1 MDTLRHPSV
10 LDNLIAALQ
19 SGVTVVTGTPEA
31 QRPDPAARIRA
42 QPVPPDAA
50 LTPAE
55 KKHAAALMRVNH
67 VGEICA
73 QAMYEAQA
81 LVARDADKRALF
93 RHAAQEESDHLAWTR
108 GRVEELG
115 DRVSLLVPV
124 WYAGAFAIGCAAA
137 ALGDRA
143 SLGFMAE
150 TEHQVEEH
158 LRSHLDRLP
167 AADHVSRAIVD
178 QMKTD
183 EIGHAYTAREH
194 GGVALPLPVRLA
206 MRVAAKVMTTTAYR
220 I

>member
-1 MDTLRHPSV
+1 METLRRPGV
-10 LDNLIAALQ
+10 LDNWIAAFQ
-19 SGVTVVTGTPEA
+19 SAVTVVAGTPESR
-31 QRPDPAARIRA
+31 RPDPAAAIRA
-42 QPVPPDAA
+42 QPDSPDTA
-50 LTPAE
+50 LAPAD

-73 QAMYEAQA
+73 QAMYEAQS
-81 LVARDADKRALF
+81 LVARDPDSRALF
-93 RHAAQEESDHLAWTR
+93 RQAAEEESDHLAWTR

-115 DRVSLLVPV
+115 DRVSRLVPL

-137 ALGDRA
+137 VLGDRA

-158 LRSHLDRLP
+158 LRSHLDKLP
-167 AADHVSRAIVD
+167 PADRVSRAIVD

-183 EIGHAYTAREH
+183 EIGHAYAAREH
-194 GGVALPLPVRLA
+194 GGSALPLAVRLA
-206 MRVAAKVMTTTAYR
+206 MRLAAKVMTTTAYR